1 MTKFSEIGHAKN
13 VANFSEIIDFCKSYG
28 SDYNPSKESIQ
39 IPNLETLLINSQ
51 TAINNVTENL
61 IEFTNATST
70 RQNTFNPLKKLFT
83 KITNAVAVTDATKNT
98 IEDTKSINKKIQGI
112 RITSK
117 NNTNTTTKETDTT
130 DKRNISTSQQS
141 YDQKIEHTNKMITL
155 LKTIPSYNPNE
166 KELQITTLETLLQNM
181 KNANDLVTKT
191 YVNLSNSR
199 IKRNQTLYQE
209 NTGLYNIVT
218 EIKKYIKSV
227 FGANSPQ
234 HKQITRM
241 KFSPLNK

>member
-112 RITSK
+112 RITPK
-117 NNTNTTTKETDTT
+117 NNT
-130 DKRNISTSQQS
+130 TSQQS

-166 KELQITTLETLLQNM
+166 KELQITTLETLLQDM